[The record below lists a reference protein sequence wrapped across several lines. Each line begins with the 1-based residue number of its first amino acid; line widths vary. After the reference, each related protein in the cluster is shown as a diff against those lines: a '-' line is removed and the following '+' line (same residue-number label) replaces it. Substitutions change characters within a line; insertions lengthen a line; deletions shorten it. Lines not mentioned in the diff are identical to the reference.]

1 MKEWV
6 KEIKDYM
13 DMKELVQWLNERTK
27 EYDEGNPTVSDK
39 EWDDKYFQLVMM
51 EYYEGYQ
58 EANSPTQKINWD
70 AVSAL
75 NKVKHNHPML
85 SLDKTKD
92 VDEVKSF
99 LGDKEYLAMA
109 KMDGLTCS
117 LKYNNGRLISAE
129 TRGNGEIGEDILH
142 NANVVA
148 NIPLN
153 IPLKD
158 ELIVDGEIICDLNT
172 FKDFEKDY
180 KNPRNFA
187 SGKIRSLDPM
197 DCAKAN
203 LSFIAWDCISAISNT
218 LSNKLMMLD
227 ILGFDIV
234 PFSFNHSIFK
244 DNLME
249 EIEWIKDISKE
260 KFYPLDGIVFKFN
273 NCKYYESL
281 GHTEHHFRGGL
292 AFKFYDEE
300 YETEL
305 LDIEWS
311 MGRTGVLS
319 PVAIFKPIDID
330 GTIVSRASLHNISVA
345 HKTLGR
351 HAFGWKGQKVFV
363 YKANMI
369 IPQISRAEEDNDL
382 TKHYFNLPS
391 VCPIC
396 GGNVEVRKEIDSEM
410 LYCINSQCDGKL
422 VNKIDHFFGKKG
434 LDAKGFS
441 RATIQKIIDW
451 GYVENISDCFRLDE
465 HRADWIKRPGFG
477 EKSVTGILTALDRC
491 RNTSLNKIIAA
502 AGIPLIG
509 STVSKSLAK
518 RFKTYDEFRTATRE
532 VDFSTLDGFGYEM
545 NNALHKFD
553 YTELDYIVENFL
565 TIEVEEA
572 ETEAVL
578 PLEGLVFVITGKL
591 SRKRDDIKADI
602 EAKGGKVTGSVSS
615 KTSYLVCNDKNS
627 NTGKSKDAKAL
638 GIPIITEEELNAL
651 G

>member
-1 MKEWV
+1 MKEWI

-51 EYYEGYQ
+51 EYYAGYQ
-58 EANSPTQKINWD
+58 EANSPTQKISWD

-99 LGDKEYLAMA
+99 LKDKEYLAMA

-129 TRGNGEIGEDILH
+129 TRGNGEVGEDILH
-142 NANVVA
+142 NANIVA

-153 IPLKD
+153 IPFKD

-203 LSFIAWDCISAISNT
+203 LSFIAWDCISLISDT
-218 LSNKLMMLD
+218 LLDKLMILD
-227 ILGFDIV
+227 DLGFDVV

-249 EIEWIKDISKE
+249 EIEWIRDISKK

-273 NCKYYESL
+273 NCEYYESL

-330 GTIVSRASLHNISVA
+330 GTIVSRASLHNISIA
-345 HKTLGR
+345 HKILGG
-351 HAFGWKGQKVFV
+351 HGFGWKGQKIFV

-410 LYCINSQCDGKL
+410 LYCTNSQCDGKL

-451 GYVENISDCFRLDE
+451 RYVENISDCFKLDE

-477 EKSVTGILTALDRC
+477 EKSVTSILTALDGC

-545 NNALHKFD
+545 NSALHKFD

>member
-1 MKEWV
+1 
-6 KEIKDYM
+6 M

-51 EYYEGYQ
+51 EYYAGYQ
-58 EANSPTQKINWD
+58 EADSPTQKISWD

-129 TRGNGEIGEDILH
+129 TRGNGEVGEDILH

-218 LSNKLMMLD
+218 LVNKLMMLD
-227 ILGFDIV
+227 ILGFDVV

-249 EIEWIKDISKE
+249 EIEWIRDTSKK

-273 NCKYYESL
+273 DCEYYESL

-330 GTIVSRASLHNISVA
+330 GTIVSRASLHNISIA
-345 HKTLGR
+345 HKTLGG
-351 HAFGWKGQKVFV
+351 HTFGWKGQKVFV

-382 TKHYFNLPS
+382 TKYYFNLPS

-410 LYCINSQCDGKL
+410 LYCTNPQCDGKL

-477 EKSVTGILTALDRC
+477 EKSVTSILTALDGC

-545 NNALHKFD
+545 NSALHKFD

-565 TIEVEEA
+565 TIEVEKA

>member
-1 MKEWV
+1 
-6 KEIKDYM
+6 M

-27 EYDEGNPTVSDK
+27 EYDEGNSTVSDK
-39 EWDDKYFQLVMM
+39 EWDDKFFELVK
-51 EYYEGYQ
+51 EEERLGFA
-58 EANSPTQKINWD
+58 EKNSPTQKVNWEV
-70 AVSAL
+70 VSAL
-75 NKVKHNHPML
+75 NKVKHNHLML

-92 VDEVKSF
+92 IEEVKSF
-99 LGDKEYLAMA
+99 IGDKDFIAMT
-109 KMDGLTCS
+109 KLDGLTCS
-117 LKYNNGRLISAE
+117 LHYINGHLVSAE
-129 TRGNGEIGEDILH
+129 TRGNGEIGEDITH
-142 NANVVA
+142 NAKVNST
-148 NIPLN
+148 IPLY
-153 IPLKD
+153 ISYRD
-158 ELIVDGEIICDLNT
+158 ELIVDGEIICDKNA
-172 FKDFEKDY
+172 FYPFDEKNGGDY

-187 SGKIRSLDPM
+187 SGKIRSLNPEDSEPLS
-197 DCAKAN
+197 
-203 LSFIAWDCISAISNT
+203 LSFVAWDVIKGFDECST
-218 LSNKLMMLD
+218 LSAKLTEL
-227 ILGFDIV
+227 LNYGFLVTPYTIV
-234 PFSFNHSIFK
+234 HSIEDSIDF
-244 DNLME
+244 
-249 EIEWIKDISKE
+249 IKDAANKE
-260 KFYPLDGIVFKFN
+260 AYPIDGVVFKFN
-273 NCKYYESL
+273 DIKYYQSL
-281 GHTEHHFRGGL
+281 GRTEHHFKGGL
-292 AFKFYDEE
+292 AYKFYDEE

-330 GTIVSRASLHNISVA
+330 GTIVSRASLHNISIA
-345 HKTLGR
+345 NKILGGY
-351 HAFGWKGQKVFV
+351 AFGWKGQKVFV

-369 IPQISRAEEDNDL
+369 IPQISRAEEDNYL
-382 TKHYFNLPS
+382 KKHYFNLPS

-410 LYCINSQCDGKL
+410 LYCTNPQCDGKL

-477 EKSVTGILTALDRC
+477 EKSVTSILTALDGC

-532 VDFSTLDGFGYEM
+532 MDFSTLDGFGYEM
-545 NNALHKFD
+545 NSALHKFD

-572 ETEAVL
+572 ETEAVSS
-578 PLEGLVFVITGKL
+578 LEGLVFVITGKL

-615 KTSYLVCNDKNS
+615 KTNYLVCNDKNS

>member
-51 EYYEGYQ
+51 EYYAGYQ
-58 EANSPTQKINWD
+58 EANSPTQKISWD

-117 LKYNNGRLISAE
+117 LRYNNGRLISAE

-218 LSNKLMMLD
+218 LVNKLMMLD
-227 ILGFDIV
+227 ILGFDVV

-249 EIEWIKDISKE
+249 EIEWIKDTSKK

-273 NCKYYESL
+273 NCEYYESL

-330 GTIVSRASLHNISVA
+330 GTIVSRASLHNISIA
-345 HKTLGR
+345 HKILGG
-351 HAFGWKGQKVFV
+351 HNFGWKEQKIWVS
-363 YKANMI
+363 KRNMI
-369 IPQISRAEEDNDL
+369 IPQIEKAEKDNDL

-410 LYCINSQCDGKL
+410 LYCTNSQCNGKL

-451 GYVENISDCFRLDE
+451 GYVENISDCFKLDE

-477 EKSVTGILTALDRC
+477 EKSVTSILTALDGC

-545 NNALHKFD
+545 NSALHKFD

-572 ETEAVL
+572 ETEAIL

>member
-1 MKEWV
+1 
-6 KEIKDYM
+6 M

-51 EYYEGYQ
+51 EYYAGYQ
-58 EANSPTQKINWD
+58 EADSPTQKISWD

-218 LSNKLMMLD
+218 LVNKLMMLD
-227 ILGFDIV
+227 ILGFDVV

-249 EIEWIKDISKE
+249 EIEWIRDTSKK

-273 NCKYYESL
+273 NCEYYESL

-330 GTIVSRASLHNISVA
+330 GTIVSRASLHNISIA
-345 HKTLGR
+345 HKTLGG
-351 HAFGWKGQKVFV
+351 HDFGWKGQKVFV

-382 TKHYFNLPS
+382 TKHYFNLPN

-410 LYCINSQCDGKL
+410 LYCTNPQCDGKL

-451 GYVENISDCFRLDE
+451 GYVENISDCFKLDE

-477 EKSVTGILTALDRC
+477 EKSVTSILTALDGC

-518 RFKTYDEFRTATRE
+518 KFKTYDEFRTATRE

-545 NNALHKFD
+545 NSALHKFD

-565 TIEVEEA
+565 TIEVEKA

>member
-1 MKEWV
+1 
-6 KEIKDYM
+6 M

-51 EYYEGYQ
+51 EYYAGYQ
-58 EANSPTQKINWD
+58 EANSPTQKISWD

-75 NKVKHNHPML
+75 NKVKHNHLML

-99 LGDKEYLAMA
+99 LKDKEYLAMA

-117 LKYNNGRLISAE
+117 LKYNNGKLISAE
-129 TRGNGEIGEDILH
+129 TRGNGEVGEDILH

-153 IPLKD
+153 IPFKD

-203 LSFIAWDCISAISNT
+203 LSFIAWDCISSISDT
-218 LSNKLMMLD
+218 LLDKLMILD
-227 ILGFDIV
+227 DLGFDIV

-249 EIEWIKDISKE
+249 EIEWIRDISKK

-273 NCKYYESL
+273 NCEYYESL

-330 GTIVSRASLHNISVA
+330 GTIVSRASLHNISIA
-345 HKTLGR
+345 HKILGG
-351 HAFGWKGQKVFV
+351 HDFGWKEQKIWVS
-363 YKANMI
+363 KRNMI
-369 IPQISRAEEDNDL
+369 IPQVEKAEKDNDL

-396 GGNVEVRKEIDSEM
+396 GGNIEVRKEIDSEM
-410 LYCINSQCDGKL
+410 LYCTNSQCDGKL

-477 EKSVTGILTALDRC
+477 EKSVTGILTALDGC

-509 STVSKSLAK
+509 STVGKSLAK

-638 GIPIITEEELNAL
+638 GISIITEEELNAL

>member
-1 MKEWV
+1 M
-6 KEIKDYM
+6 
-13 DMKELVQWLNERTK
+13 
-27 EYDEGNPTVSDK
+27 
-39 EWDDKYFQLVMM
+39 
-51 EYYEGYQ
+51 
-58 EANSPTQKINWD
+58 
-70 AVSAL
+70 
-75 NKVKHNHPML
+75 
-85 SLDKTKD
+85 
-92 VDEVKSF
+92 
-99 LGDKEYLAMA
+99 
-109 KMDGLTCS
+109 
-117 LKYNNGRLISAE
+117 
-129 TRGNGEIGEDILH
+129 
-142 NANVVA
+142 
-148 NIPLN
+148 
-153 IPLKD
+153 
-158 ELIVDGEIICDLNT
+158 
-172 FKDFEKDY
+172 
-180 KNPRNFA
+180 
-187 SGKIRSLDPM
+187 
-197 DCAKAN
+197 
-203 LSFIAWDCISAISNT
+203 
-218 LSNKLMMLD
+218 
-227 ILGFDIV
+227 
-234 PFSFNHSIFK
+234 
-244 DNLME
+244 
-249 EIEWIKDISKE
+249 
-260 KFYPLDGIVFKFN
+260 
-273 NCKYYESL
+273 
-281 GHTEHHFRGGL
+281 

-330 GTIVSRASLHNISVA
+330 GTIVSRASLHNISIA
-345 HKTLGR
+345 HKILGG
-351 HAFGWKGQKVFV
+351 HNFGWKEQKIWVS
-363 YKANMI
+363 KRNMI
-369 IPQISRAEEDNDL
+369 IPQVEKAEEDNDL

-410 LYCINSQCDGKL
+410 LYCTNSQCDGKL

-451 GYVENISDCFRLDE
+451 GYVENISDCFRLAE

-477 EKSVTGILTALDRC
+477 EKSVTSILTALDGC

-545 NNALHKFD
+545 NSALHKFD

>member
-1 MKEWV
+1 MNNYEN
-6 KEIKDYM
+6 IARI
-13 DMKELVQWLNERTK
+13 KELTSLLNKYRDKYYNYSESLVSDA
-27 EYDEGNPTVSDK
+27 EYDKLFDELHELETEENFILS
-39 EWDDKYFQLVMM
+39 
-51 EYYEGYQ
+51 
-58 EANSPTQKINWD
+58 NSPTQTVGYEIVDSLK
-70 AVSAL
+70 
-75 NKVKHNHPML
+75 KVKHDHLML

-92 VDEVKSF
+92 IKEVKSF
-99 LGDKEYLAMA
+99 IGDKDFIAMT
-109 KMDGLTCS
+109 KLDGLTCS
-117 LKYNNGRLISAE
+117 LHYINGHLVSAE
-129 TRGNGEIGEDILH
+129 TRGNGEIGEDITH
-142 NANVVA
+142 NAKVNST
-148 NIPLN
+148 IPLH
-153 IPLKD
+153 ISYRD
-158 ELIVDGEIICDLNT
+158 ELIIDGEIICDKNA
-172 FKDFEKDY
+172 FYPFDEKNGGDY

-187 SGKIRSLDPM
+187 SGKIRSLNPEDSEPLS
-197 DCAKAN
+197 
-203 LSFIAWDCISAISNT
+203 LSFVAWDVIKGFDECST
-218 LSNKLMMLD
+218 LSAKLTEL
-227 ILGFDIV
+227 LNYGFLVTPYTIV
-234 PFSFNHSIFK
+234 HSIEDSIDF
-244 DNLME
+244 
-249 EIEWIKDISKE
+249 IKDVANKE
-260 KFYPLDGIVFKFN
+260 AYPIDGVVFKFN
-273 NCKYYESL
+273 DIKYYQSL
-281 GHTEHHFRGGL
+281 GRTEHHFKGGL
-292 AFKFYDEE
+292 AYKFYDEE

-330 GTIVSRASLHNISVA
+330 GTIVSRASLHNISIA
-345 HKTLGR
+345 HKILGG
-351 HAFGWKGQKVFV
+351 HDFGWKGQKVFV

-410 LYCINSQCDGKL
+410 LYCTNPQCDGKL

-477 EKSVTGILTALDRC
+477 EKSVTSILTALDGC

-545 NNALHKFD
+545 NSALHKFD

-565 TIEVEEA
+565 TIEVEKA